1 MGEFCCFVCIKCGH
15 YGDPAMS
22 RWNKTDGADRR
33 CHQCIIEDG
42 DATEEEIGLW
52 KGTPRFQKAPDD
64 LPRGELV
71 T

>member
-1 MGEFCCFVCIKCGH
+1 
-15 YGDPAMS
+15 MS
-22 RWNKTDGADRR
+22 RWNRTDGADRR

-42 DATEEEIGLW
+42 DATEEEKGLW
-52 KGTPRFQKAPDD
+52 KGTPRFQKAPDK